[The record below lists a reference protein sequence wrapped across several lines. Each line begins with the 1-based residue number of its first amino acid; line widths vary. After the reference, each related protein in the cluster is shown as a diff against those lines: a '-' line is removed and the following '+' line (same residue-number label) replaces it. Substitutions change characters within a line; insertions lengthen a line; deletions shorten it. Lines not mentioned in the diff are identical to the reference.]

1 MHNQVSMMNLLKGR
15 LEALDQ
21 PVRQIRNEPH
31 SIKHKTK
38 LSIWQMKSLV
48 GCVKCLEEEILAL
61 EVRTRTKVHQS
72 RFPSIGVTYL
82 YQNQIRKILSY
93 QGN

>member
-21 PVRQIRNEPH
+21 PMRQIRNEPH
-31 SIKHKTK
+31 SIEHKTK

-48 GCVKCLEEEILAL
+48 GCVQRLEEEIFAL
-61 EVRTRTKVHQS
+61 QVCARTKIHQS
-72 RFPSIGVTYL
+72 RFPCIGVTNL
-82 YQNQIRKILSY
+82 YQYQSY
-93 QGN
+93 